1 MWDEHNIDE
10 LFTVVD
16 GGGFS
21 LNTKQPLFATNP
33 NTQTFSSM
41 SISITVTWNTD
52 AFSMC
57 LVKRDSCLKDE
68 SDFIIIL
75 IRCKKIK
82 MIKVVSDM
90 LSNHHNLYLCVWS
103 FRQYIHK
110 TIWYNIYD
118 LQLILCVLDSF
129 M

>member
-90 LSNHHNLYLCVWS
+90 LSDLDLYFCIWCLQTKS
-103 FRQYIHK
+103 HK
-110 TIWYNIYD
+110 H
-118 LQLILCVLDSF
+118 DSV
-129 M
+129 